1 MWAVVWGEGM
11 FSCLVDLFSLLGR
24 GHKGDS
30 LWHCWPW
37 KWWLHSVRH
46 HQSLMI
52 LVLIVRMWLVT
63 WQRSTLSLLYRHSLR
78 TTDEFLFDNSS
89 FTMSFY
95 QSIAKIFFF
104 PEISSCCDFI
114 KSTVLWHFRCVHR
127 FSVNSCVFHLSKLL
141 FYFAKCRKKAN
152 KSEPVSQY
160 SFRFLQQDLKE
171 KKRNKRQMTE
181 WSDFSCQT
189 YL

>member
-11 FSCLVDLFSLLGR
+11 FSCLVDCTVFWGGDTR
-24 GHKGDS
+24 GIVYGIADHGNGDYRVS
-30 LWHCWPW
+30 DY
-37 KWWLHSVRH
+37 
-46 HQSLMI
+46 QSLMI
-52 LVLIVRMWLVT
+52 WVLIVRMWLVT
-63 WQRSTLSLLYRHSLR
+63 WQSSTLSQLYWHSLR
-78 TTDEFLFDNSS
+78 TTDEFLFDKSS

-160 SFRFLQQDLKE
+160 SFRFLQQNLKE